1 MARQTVGRM
10 NLFMRPNEKTY
21 WVDQYAL
28 QIPAELPPVTLAEA
42 QLPGLAVL
50 ELVLVPI
57 VAVAVWVFVL
67 CMYLDVQILEPSD
80 V

>member
-1 MARQTVGRM
+1 
-10 NLFMRPNEKTY
+10 MRPNERTY

-50 ELVLVPI
+50 VLVLVPI

-67 CMYLDVQILEPSD
+67 CMYLDVQTLEPSD

>member
-1 MARQTVGRM
+1 M
-10 NLFMRPNEKTY
+10 NLFMRPNERTY

-50 ELVLVPI
+50 VLVLVPI

-67 CMYLDVQILEPSD
+67 CMYLDVQTLEPSD

>member
-10 NLFMRPNEKTY
+10 NLFMRPNERTY